1 MVYSSQMQVIFMQ
14 KDFIGGND
22 LKLTSG
28 YKLVSTDASQEE
40 LYINYDSTKIVKF
53 VGTIVCNSA
62 ALSIKHCILLD
73 PDP

>member
-1 MVYSSQMQVIFMQ
+1 MVYSSQMQAIFMQ

-40 LYINYDSTKIVKF
+40 PMTPPNL
-53 VGTIVCNSA
+53 
-62 ALSIKHCILLD
+62 
-73 PDP
+73 